1 MYENIYYNNKLVGV
15 HADISDEAQI
25 IYVPSVKTTA
35 TDTKTETKL
44 TYAEKDIKITDTVEY
59 TNLIPGK
66 TYKVTGTAMDKET
79 GKVIKDADGKAVT
92 SEAEIT
98 PETAD
103 GKVDVDFIF
112 DGSNLAGKTIVMFEE
127 IRYED
132 KFIGVHADINDEA
145 QTIYVPAIATEALDE
160 VTGIHLSNVG
170 ILSGEYY
177 QDAKNFFSNNYTYG
191 IMGGVGKN
199 TTMKIYIG
207 VRINE

>member
-1 MYENIYYNNKLVGV
+1 MGSVK
-15 HADISDEAQI
+15 
-25 IYVPSVKTTA
+25 YVPSVKTAA

-66 TYKVTGTAMDKET
+66 TYKVTGTAMDKKT

-132 KFIGVHADINDEA
+132 KLMPLH
-145 QTIYVPAIATEALDE
+145 
-160 VTGIHLSNVG
+160 H
-170 ILSGEYY
+170 
-177 QDAKNFFSNNYTYG
+177 
-191 IMGGVGKN
+191 
-199 TTMKIYIG
+199 TMTSTMQL
-207 VRINE
+207 RPLQ

>member
-25 IYVPSVKTTA
+25 IYVPSVKTSA

-66 TYKVTGTAMDKET
+66 TYKVTGTAMDKKT

-98 PETAD
+98 PDTAD

-127 IRYED
+127 IRYE
-132 KFIGVHADINDEA
+132 NRL
-145 QTIYVPAIATEALDE
+145 T
-160 VTGIHLSNVG
+160 
-170 ILSGEYY
+170 
-177 QDAKNFFSNNYTYG
+177 
-191 IMGGVGKN
+191 
-199 TTMKIYIG
+199 
-207 VRINE
+207 